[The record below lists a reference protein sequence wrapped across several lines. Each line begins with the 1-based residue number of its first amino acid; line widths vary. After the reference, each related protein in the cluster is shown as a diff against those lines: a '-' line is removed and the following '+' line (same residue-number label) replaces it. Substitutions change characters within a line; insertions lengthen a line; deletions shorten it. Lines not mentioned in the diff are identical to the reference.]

1 MGGDV
6 WRRRVGSSKS
16 HSVGTGG
23 PLVHLL
29 QDTHVYVTLGLCWL
43 LLWGALASLTSSL
56 KYLLPF
62 FFFFLIYLSL
72 AVLGLCHPVWAF
84 SSCHEWGLLSS
95 SSGRALGGASSSNCG
110 NPASLL

>member
-1 MGGDV
+1 MGGDE

-16 HSVGTGG
+16 HSVGMGG

-29 QDTHVYVTLGLCWL
+29 QDTHAYVTLGLCWL

-62 FFFFLIYLSL
+62 FFFFFNLFIFGCAGS
-72 AVLGLCHPVWAF
+72 
-84 SSCHEWGLLSS
+84 LLSCV
-95 SSGRALGGASSSNCG
+95 GFL
-110 NPASLL
+110 